1 MTIYALG
8 DVRPT
13 LPEGKCWAAPNAVL
27 VGDVRLEEG
36 ASVWFGVVIRADNE
50 PIILGQGSNIQE
62 NSVLHVDPGYPLT
75 IGKDC
80 TIGHAAILHG
90 CTIGD
95 GSLIGMGATI
105 LNGAVIGKNCIVGAN
120 ALITEGK
127 VIPDNSLVVGAPG
140 RVLRTLDEKGAANNV
155 RIANNYA
162 RRWQRYATD
171 MKAIG

>member
-8 DVRPT
+8 DKSPQ
-13 LPEGKCWAAPNAVL
+13 LADGKCWVAPNAVL
-27 VGDVRLEEG
+27 VGDVHMHEDS
-36 ASVWFGVVIRADNE
+36 SVWFGVVIRADNE
-50 PIILGQGSNIQE
+50 PVTLGQGSNIQE

-75 IGKDC
+75 IGRDC

-140 RVLRTLDEKGAANNV
+140 RVMRTLDEKASANNV
-155 RIANNYA
+155 RISQNYA
-162 RRWQRYATD
+162 RRWKRYATD
-171 MKAIG
+171 LKAIG

>member
-8 DVRPT
+8 DSRPQ
-13 LPEGKCWAAPNAVL
+13 LVDGKCWVAPNAVV
-27 VGDVRLEEG
+27 VGDVRLHED
-36 ASVWFGVVIRADNE
+36 ASVWFGVVMRADNE
-50 PIILGQGSNIQE
+50 PITLGQGSNIQE

-95 GSLIGMGATI
+95 NSLIGMGATI

-127 VIPDNSLVVGAPG
+127 AIPDNSLVVGAPG
-140 RVLRTLDEKGAANNV
+140 RVMRTLDEKTAANNV
-155 RIANNYA
+155 RISQNYA
-162 RRWQRYATD
+162 KRWKRYAAE
-171 MKAIG
+171 MKEIG